1 MALQKSRKDASRYGE
16 KLKSLIKTVYQATLE
31 EKIAIKD
38 PKNEKLRCLRLVKIA
53 ESFSKKNY

>member
-38 PKNEKLRCLRLVKIA
+38 LKNEKLRCLRLVKIA

>member
-38 PKNEKLRCLRLVKIA
+38 LKNEKLRCLRLVKIA
-53 ESFSKKNY
+53 ILFSKKNY

>member
-16 KLKSLIKTVYQATLE
+16 KLKSLDQATLE

-38 PKNEKLRCLRLVKIA
+38 A
-53 ESFSKKNY
+53 KK